1 MKLEYKRKIII
12 MQGKNK
18 NNLLFVSKM
27 KLIYK
32 RKMSVCKAKIR
43 YLHTN
48 LSVLL
53 NI

>member
-1 MKLEYKRKIII
+1 
-12 MQGKNK
+12 MQGENK
-18 NNLLFVSKM
+18 NYLPNFSKM

-32 RKMSVCKAKIR
+32 RKLSVAKIR
-43 YLHTN
+43 YLHIN